1 MGVASLLSS
10 YWSAYCTRRFPCVDN
25 AVVAICNP
33 VSINQETANAT
44 GAHLSEGDFLA
55 GEGGHAS
62 LKRGRA

>member
-1 MGVASLLSS
+1 L
-10 YWSAYCTRRFPCVDN
+10 CTRRFPCVDN

-55 GEGGHAS
+55 GEGGHGEKMGARS
-62 LKRGRA
+62 KK